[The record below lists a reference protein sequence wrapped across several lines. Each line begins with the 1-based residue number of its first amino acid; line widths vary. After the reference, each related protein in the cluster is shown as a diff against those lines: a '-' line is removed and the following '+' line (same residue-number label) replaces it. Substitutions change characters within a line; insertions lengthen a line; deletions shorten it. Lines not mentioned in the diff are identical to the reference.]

1 MIMRLPWQLT
11 EVNSECYSHL
21 AGGGLLGARDSKG
34 EPGRARACGGRE
46 SALQPLSGSLPLG
59 LGNCPAAAG
68 SSFPDGRASHCVPSV
83 FVPPT
88 LLPDYVGWG

>member
-1 MIMRLPWQLT
+1 MLRTAKENQ
-11 EVNSECYSHL
+11 
-21 AGGGLLGARDSKG
+21 AG
-34 EPGRARACGGRE
+34 PGRDGGRE
-46 SALQPLSGSLPLG
+46 SVLQPLSGSLPLG

-68 SSFPDGRASHCVPSV
+68 SSFLDGRASHCFPPV